1 MLNVAFNG
9 TFVREA
15 VQRRSSPWY
24 TGLMKNHDVIIT
36 YREITRSEIREVVA
50 EVMRAINAW
59 YYTRD
64 EQ

>member
-1 MLNVAFNG
+1 
-9 TFVREA
+9 
-15 VQRRSSPWY
+15 
-24 TGLMKNHDVIIT
+24 MKNHDVIIT